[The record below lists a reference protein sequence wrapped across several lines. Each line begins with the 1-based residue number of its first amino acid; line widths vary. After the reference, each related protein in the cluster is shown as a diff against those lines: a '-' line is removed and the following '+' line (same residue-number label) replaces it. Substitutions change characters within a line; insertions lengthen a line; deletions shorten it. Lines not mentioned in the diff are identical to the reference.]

1 MRDPKA
7 KIFRGREK
15 ISKSAFAWLMIFFV
29 LPAFLVSQSWAGRVI
44 SPAPSGKAA
53 APPSGISPAPPGK
66 AAPPPLVSPSHTL
79 AVMSKTTFVDAG
91 KIQTGD
97 FFAIFVFTIGG
108 DFDKVAMFLE
118 ASDLYKGGDPMDP
131 GKVGPIALNTGK
143 PAEIMAEFG
152 AGSRNTAFWRGAG
165 NPISGYPSKK
175 TETLIYGSGPRGHF
189 SQDVSC
195 KIWYTQPVAA
205 KPAGQYSGV
214 VRLNTMV
221 AP

>member
-1 MRDPKA
+1 MQDSKV
-7 KIFRGREK
+7 KKFGGRET
-15 ISKSAFAWLMIFFV
+15 IFKSAFSWLMIFSV
-29 LPAFLVSQSWAGRVI
+29 LPVFPVSPSWAGRVI
-44 SPAPSGKAA
+44 SPAPPGKDV
-53 APPSGISPAPPGK
+53 APPF
-66 AAPPPLVSPSHTL
+66 VSPSHTL
-79 AVMSKTTFVDAG
+79 SVMAKTIIIDAG
-91 KIQTGD
+91 RIQSGD

-108 DFDKVAMFLE
+108 DLDKVALFLE

-131 GKVGPIALNTGK
+131 EKVGPIALNTGK
-143 PAEIMAEFG
+143 PAEIIAEFA
-152 AGSRNTAFWRGAG
+152 AGSRNTAFWHGAG